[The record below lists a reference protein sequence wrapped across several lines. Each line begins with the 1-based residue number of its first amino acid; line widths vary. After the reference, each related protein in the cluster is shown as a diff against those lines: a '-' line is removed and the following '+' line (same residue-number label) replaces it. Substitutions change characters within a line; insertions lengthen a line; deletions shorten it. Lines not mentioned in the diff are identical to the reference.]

1 MYLLKT
7 AQKNVLIALL
17 RKAGLEAL
25 PTRFSDMVI
34 CREDPPAMFLNNGY
48 ITRTIPITEELAMVF
63 IEPPDSRP
71 KEKDLV
77 CVNRNGQEFI
87 GTVHEVKN
95 DRMLIM
101 TKVFSHP
108 RLIEVG
114 LDEITTKN
122 T

>member
-1 MYLLKT
+1 MYLVKT

-17 RKAGLEAL
+17 RKAGFEVL
-25 PTRFSDMVI
+25 PTIFSDMVI
-34 CREDPPAMFLNNGY
+34 CPEEPPAMFLNNGY
-48 ITRTIPITEELAMVF
+48 ITRTIPVTEELATVF
-63 IEPPDSRP
+63 IEPPDSHP

-77 CVNRNGQEFI
+77 RIKRNGQELI

-101 TKVFSHP
+101 TKVFSRP
-108 RLIEVG
+108 RLIEVS
-114 LDEITTKN
+114 LDEITTKK

>member
-1 MYLLKT
+1 MYLVKT
-7 AQKNVLIALL
+7 AQKNILIALL
-17 RKAGLEAL
+17 RKTGLEAL
-25 PTRFSDMVI
+25 PTRFSDMII
-34 CREDPPAMFLNNGY
+34 CREKPPAMFLNNGY
-48 ITRTIPITEELAMVF
+48 ITRIIPITEELGMVF

-77 CVNRNGQEFI
+77 CVKRNGQEFI

-101 TKVFSHP
+101 TKVLSHP

-114 LDEITTKN
+114 LDEITTKK